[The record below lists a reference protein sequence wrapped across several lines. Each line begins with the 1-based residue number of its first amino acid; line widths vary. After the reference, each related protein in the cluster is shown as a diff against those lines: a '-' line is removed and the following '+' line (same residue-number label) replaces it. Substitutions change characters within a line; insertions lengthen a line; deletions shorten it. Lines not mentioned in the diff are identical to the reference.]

1 MEHQLFEIFSHL
13 NDVVLK
19 LFFSNIL
26 FSIPTVTQYPPS
38 IIYGSLSIDEHSDH
52 SYFVQV
58 FIKFIFFHM
67 VDKLLYIK
75 SMILEDLTCCYS
87 IIIQLNFK

>member
-38 IIYGSLSIDEHSDH
+38 IIYGSQSIKQHSDH
-52 SYFVQV
+52 SNSDQV
-58 FIKFIFFHM
+58 FTKFIFFQM
-67 VDKLLYIK
+67 VDMFWYIK
-75 SMILEDLTCCYS
+75 
-87 IIIQLNFK
+87 